1 MFFSQSGR
9 LLQSSVKHLQLSVRL
24 WLLQSTTRLL
34 QSSVRLFQSSLLFSI
49 PFSQSVRV
57 CQSGINQYVNLTQEK
72 GHEWFKKI
80 KGQSGIGSQF
90 TSPFS
95 IRVKRCFISI
105 RQSYLVEPNQSDF
118 VSYIV
123 YQSLSVSQSD
133 FVSKS
138 VRLLQ

>member
-9 LLQSSVKHLQLSVRL
+9 LLQSSVKLLQLSVRL
-24 WLLQSTTRLL
+24 WQSSVRLLQSTTRLL

-72 GHEWFKKI
+72 DHEWFKKI

-105 RQSYLVEPNQSDF
+105 RYRGLDRNFGTQKKQLYKDCTQRS
-118 VSYIV
+118 
-123 YQSLSVSQSD
+123 
-133 FVSKS
+133 
-138 VRLLQ
+138 

>member
-9 LLQSSVKHLQLSVRL
+9 LLQSSVKLLQLSVRL
-24 WLLQSTTRLL
+24 WQSSVRLLQSTTRLL

-72 GHEWFKKI
+72 DHEWFKKI

-95 IRVKRCFISI
+95 IRVKRCWWCGVV
-105 RQSYLVEPNQSDF
+105 VESDYS
-118 VSYIV
+118 VS
-123 YQSLSVSQSD
+123 SLS
-133 FVSKS
+133 
-138 VRLLQ
+138 LLDIKKEKERRER